1 MYEKLAEM
9 SRNNDCTAGNLLDYL
24 HHQKYYKCIVGGDL
38 ARQTNTSIPQLINIT
53 EKLEENI
60 SATMFFIAEKQ

>member
-1 MYEKLAEM
+1 MHCWCRFSK
-9 SRNNDCTAGNLLDYL
+9 T
-24 HHQKYYKCIVGGDL
+24 
-38 ARQTNTSIPQLINIT
+38 TNTSIPQLINIT